1 MEDNTKTRI
10 FSLLDRQYNILC
22 DTLTEAQ
29 AGWSALAYKVTS
41 REKRYFLKVYDKH
54 KYTAL
59 SWINKIDDYIPVLLW
74 LEQNTGLRGR
84 VPSVVLSANRAY
96 KYEDDQFIYILFDYI
111 DGDNLSGKPLNKA
124 LIRELAEIVA
134 ELHNIGDNIP
144 VPMENLTEA
153 FDISVC
159 KSLSYFLQYGQYPAD
174 MKCILDSNSEL
185 ILDRIRVYKSHVE
198 YLNSVKLKFVLCH
211 TDIHCWNIMQDS
223 RLKLIDWEGVRLAPA
238 EADLFSFSE
247 GFFFENAWDEFMAAY
262 MEFRPSFKLNSE
274 ALRFYRLR
282 RLLEDIEGFSKGL
295 LYDNLTG
302 EERLPSLNLLEKSCL
317 SLRDV

>member
-10 FSLLDRQYNILC
+10 FSLLGRQYNVLC

-29 AGWSALAYKVTS
+29 AGWSALAYKATAKENS
-41 REKRYFLKVYDKH
+41 YFIKVYDKH
-54 KYTAL
+54 KHTAQ
-59 SWINKIDDYIPVLLW
+59 SWISRIDDYMPVLLW

-84 VPSVVLSANRAY
+84 VPSVVLSTDGAY
-96 KYEDDQFIYILFDYI
+96 KFEDDDFIYILFDYI
-111 DGDNLSGKPLNKA
+111 DGGNLFGKPLSKA

-134 ELHNIGDNIP
+134 ELHNIGDNIS
-144 VPMENLTEA
+144 VPMENLNET
-153 FDISVC
+153 FDISFC
-159 KSLSYFLQYGQYPAD
+159 KSLSDILQGGQYPTD
-174 MKCILDSNSEL
+174 MENILASNLEL
-185 ILDRIRVYKSHVE
+185 ILDRKRIYENLAE
-198 YLNSVKLKFVLCH
+198 YLHSVKPQFVLCH
-211 TDIHCWNIMQDS
+211 MDIHCWNIMQDS

-262 MEFRPSFKLNSE
+262 RESRPDFKLNSE

-282 RLLEDIEGFSKGL
+282 RLLEDINGFSEGL
-295 LYDNLTG
+295 LYNNLTG
-302 EERLPSLNLLEKSCL
+302 EDRVPSLNLLEKCCL